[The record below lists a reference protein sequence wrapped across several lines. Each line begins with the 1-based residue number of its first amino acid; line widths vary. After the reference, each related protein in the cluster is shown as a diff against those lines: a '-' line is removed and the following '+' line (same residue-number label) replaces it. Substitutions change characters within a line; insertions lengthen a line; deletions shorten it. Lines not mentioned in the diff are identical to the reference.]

1 MYECKKVAYHPMLT
15 HFSIVQCYIDN
26 GFIFEWGKTTDRTFF
41 YRKKHRV
48 KLGPLF
54 YSLSSR
60 VKRCRNSRST
70 RQVNTHEISFMKED
84 IRNAFFTNCF
94 RVLIMKDYVFVLF
107 CFYCSLTIG
116 FFIWIYFTFYGRK
129 TQKNC
134 LVHKQFL
141 KLLIIFILIM
151 NQVPIDN

>member
-1 MYECKKVAYHPMLT
+1 MGSFL
-15 HFSIVQCYIDN
+15 S
-26 GFIFEWGKTTDRTFF
+26 GGKTTDRTFF

-84 IRNAFFTNCF
+84 IRNAFLLIVLEFNHEGLCF
-94 RVLIMKDYVFVLF
+94 CF

-129 TQKNC
+129 TQK
-134 LVHKQFL
+134 
-141 KLLIIFILIM
+141 KLLGTQAIFKIV
-151 NQVPIDN
+151 NHFYFDYESSTNR

>member
-1 MYECKKVAYHPMLT
+1 MGSFL
-15 HFSIVQCYIDN
+15 S
-26 GFIFEWGKTTDRTFF
+26 GGKTTDRTFF

-84 IRNAFFTNCF
+84 IRNAFLLI
-94 RVLIMKDYVFVLF
+94 VLEFNHEGLCF
-107 CFYCSLTIG
+107 CFC
-116 FFIWIYFTFYGRK
+116 FVFIA
-129 TQKNC
+129 
-134 LVHKQFL
+134 H
-141 KLLIIFILIM
+141 
-151 NQVPIDN
+151 

>member
-15 HFSIVQCYIDN
+15 HFFIVQCYIDN

-70 RQVNTHEISFMKED
+70 RQVNTHEILLMKED
-84 IRNAFFTNCF
+84 IRNAFLLI
-94 RVLIMKDYVFVLF
+94 VLEFNHEGLCF
-107 CFYCSLTIG
+107 CFCFVFIAHWQLDSLFGYISH
-116 FFIWIYFTFYGRK
+116 FTGEKRK
-129 TQKNC
+129 KIAWYTSN
-134 LVHKQFL
+134 F
-141 KLLIIFILIM
+141 
-151 NQVPIDN
+151 

>member
-84 IRNAFFTNCF
+84 IRNAFLLI
-94 RVLIMKDYVFVLF
+94 VLEFNHEGLCF
-107 CFYCSLTIG
+107 CFCFVFIAHWQLDSLFGYISH
-116 FFIWIYFTFYGRK
+116 FTGEKRK
-129 TQKNC
+129 KIAWYTGN
-134 LVHKQFL
+134 F
-141 KLLIIFILIM
+141 
-151 NQVPIDN
+151 